1 MDDTAKDN
9 APKKV
14 SKSKIV
20 IRINPQ
26 SAQSATNDEDVNI
39 SSIRNPDRISMT
51 GAPDGLVASYQI
63 TGGGSGGGSATE
75 VVTLSSDDDPVVCLS
90 DTSVSDIGMTTQ
102 TKINNNNPFET
113 HNICIP
119 FIDETYTDRADIY
132 LLRYQTPQELLLKIE
147 RNYDGVLEKIRQMFI
162 RKGKFSSMETLD
174 LVRLGYFALS
184 YDDSPSDLDKRLKVG
199 IVTNPSKTVP
209 GFQSVHTSFTSLPW
223 LEYEEFEELFY
234 SPSQFAS
241 SSDMN
246 SDESSS
252 ISSGESIDDFEKLF
266 EGLIEKTMY
275 EMFIRKNL
283 NTDSSFEQLI
293 SIDLYPNRSK
303 GSANIFHLD
312 ATHQMD
318 VNFFTLTYF
327 LPYDVKIK
335 GPTVVTKTELPVRNQ
350 VTLLVKNGTTIGIDN
365 DVVLHST
372 SDPIV
377 RVLPEKLED
386 LPIPQGNYHGDFYL
400 HTEPKEGMPD
410 DARESTRSIE
420 QMTREND
427 RKFARTWYI
436 RTVMEDDIVGIDGKN
451 FQLMPC
457 SVDISY
463 LKHMINRFRRKTNII
478 VVEDVTDPNFIIGLE
493 AVQKNSLGGGVERGN
508 ALYSALPSSIP
519 SSIPSF
525 ISLEKDT
532 VNFNDN
538 YNKNFANS
546 KSSYNDEIVSEP
558 QSVSNNAP
566 ENFTQLFNDLLSEN
580 FIIRQSGKVI
590 YSKKPIKGGKKHKK
604 TKKVKKSSKSRK
616 GRKSRNSRK
625 SRKGRK
631 TRKYKN

>member
-1 MDDTAKDN
+1 M
-9 APKKV
+9 KKNSGNSGNV
-14 SKSKIV
+14 GNPGNVGGGRPIVVRVDLTEESSNGNVNTSKKSSKISLAGV
-20 IRINPQ
+20 VARYQ
-26 SAQSATNDEDVNI
+26 
-39 SSIRNPDRISMT
+39 RNSDI
-51 GAPDGLVASYQI
+51 
-63 TGGGSGGGSATE
+63 GGGSASE
-75 VVTLSSDDDPVVCLS
+75 VVTLSSDDDPVVCPS

-102 TKINNNNPFET
+102 TIHSNNPFET

-119 FIDETYTDRADIY
+119 FIGKTYTDRADIY
-132 LLRYQTPQELLLKIE
+132 LLRYQTPNHILEKIE

-162 RKGKFSSMETLD
+162 RKGKFSSEDTLD
-174 LVRLGYFALS
+174 LVRLGYFALI
-184 YDDSPSDLDKRLKVG
+184 YDGSHSDLDKRLKVG
-199 IVTNPSKTVP
+199 IVSNPSRVIP
-209 GFQSVHTSFTSLPW
+209 GFQSVHTGLPW
-223 LEYEEFEELFY
+223 LEHDEFEELFL
-234 SPSQFAS
+234 SHSNFAS

-252 ISSGESIDDFEKLF
+252 SSSSSSSGESIDDFEKLF

-283 NTDSSFEQLI
+283 NTDSNFEEVI

-303 GSANIFHLD
+303 GAANMFHLD

-318 VNFFTLTYF
+318 VSFFTLTYF
-327 LPYDVKIK
+327 LPPDVKIK
-335 GPTVVTKTELPVRNQ
+335 GPTVVTKTGLRVRNQ

-365 DVVLHST
+365 DAVLHST

-377 RVLPEKLED
+377 RVLPENSKD
-386 LPIPQGNYHGDFYL
+386 LLIPKSDYHDKFYL
-400 HTEPKEGMPD
+400 HTERKDRMPD
-410 DARESTRSIE
+410 DTRESTISIE
-420 QMTREND
+420 QMTRETD

-436 RTVMEDDIVGIDGKN
+436 RAVMEDGIVGIDSEN
-451 FQLMPC
+451 FQLIPC
-457 SVDISY
+457 SVSINY
-463 LKHMINRFRRKTNII
+463 LKHMINKFRRDTNII
-478 VVEDVTDPNFIIGLE
+478 VVDDVTDPNIIIGL
-493 AVQKNSLGGGVERGN
+493 AHVQKNSLGGGVDRGN
-508 ALYSALPSSIP
+508 ALYSALPSSIS
-519 SSIPSF
+519 SSIPSS
-525 ISLEKDT
+525 ISL
-532 VNFNDN
+532 DN

-590 YSKKPIKGGKKHKK
+590 YSKKPIKGGKKYRK
-604 TKKVKKSSKSRK
+604 TKKVKNSNKSRK

-631 TRKYKN
+631 TRK

>member
-1 MDDTAKDN
+1 MKKNSGNPGN
-9 APKKV
+9 AGGGGPIVVRVDLTEESSNGNVNTSKK
-14 SKSKIV
+14 SSKISLAGV
-20 IRINPQ
+20 VARYQ
-26 SAQSATNDEDVNI
+26 
-39 SSIRNPDRISMT
+39 RNSDI
-51 GAPDGLVASYQI
+51 
-63 TGGGSGGGSATE
+63 GGGSATE
-75 VVTLSSDDDPVVCLS
+75 VVTLSSDDDPVVCIS
-90 DTSVSDIGMTTQ
+90 DTSVSDIGMTEQ
-102 TKINNNNPFET
+102 SINYNNPFET

-119 FIDETYTDRADIY
+119 LITEDDPNSAYIY
-132 LLRYQTPQELLLKIE
+132 LLRCQTPEAILEKIE

-174 LVRLGYFALS
+174 LIRLGYFALS
-184 YDDSPSDLDKRLKVG
+184 YDGSPSDLDKRLKVG
-199 IVTNPSKTVP
+199 IVINPSRVIP
-209 GFQSVHTSFTSLPW
+209 GFRSVHTSFPSLPW
-223 LEYEEFEELFY
+223 LEYEEFVELFY
-234 SPSQFAS
+234 SPLNFAS

-246 SDESSS
+246 IDESS
-252 ISSGESIDDFEKLF
+252 IYEFQNLF

-303 GSANIFHLD
+303 SLANFFHVD
-312 ATHQMD
+312 ATLQMD
-318 VNFFTLTYF
+318 VSFFTLTYF
-327 LPYDVKIK
+327 LPPDIKIK
-335 GPTVVTKTELPVRNQ
+335 GPTVVTRNNENMSSRNQ
-350 VTLLVKNGTTIGIDN
+350 VTLLVKNGTTIGIEN
-365 DVVLHST
+365 DGVLHST
-372 SDPIV
+372 SDHIV
-377 RVLPEKLED
+377 RVLPEKSKD
-386 LPIPQGNYHGDFYL
+386 LLIPASNYHSEFNL
-400 HTEPKEGMPD
+400 HTEPKDKMPD
-410 DARESTRSIE
+410 DTRESTLSIE
-420 QMTREND
+420 QMTRETG

-436 RTVMEDDIVGIDGKN
+436 RSVTEDNIVGISGEN
-451 FQLMPC
+451 FQLITC
-457 SVDISY
+457 SVNIRS
-463 LKHMINRFRRKTNII
+463 LKLLIRDFKRNTNII
-478 VVEDVTDPNFIIGLE
+478 VVDNVTDPNVIIGLAAIQE
-493 AVQKNSLGGGVERGN
+493 NSLGGGVDRGN

-519 SSIPSF
+519 SS

-590 YSKKPIKGGKKHKK
+590 YSKKPIKGGKKHRK
-604 TKKVKKSSKSRK
+604 TKKVKKSNKSRK